1 MQKSTTTRADIISA
15 FIEYAD
21 LTKVFTSAHIDVEE
35 GREKLDKMLASFATK
50 PHKSGDSKTLR
61 ININLF
67 NSVVRPVLANG
78 PMTASQVAATADGVP
93 VNPETGK
100 PSVQKVN
107 SIMRAALSQGL
118 VTMLTP
124 NDAADFKKKAGIK
137 DRACVV
143 YQLAK

>member
-1 MQKSTTTRADIISA
+1 MAKTNTTRAAVISA

-21 LTKVFTSAHIDVEE
+21 LTHVFNSAHIDQTE
-35 GREKLDKMLASFATK
+35 GREKLDAILASFATK

-61 ININLF
+61 ININTF
-67 NSVVRPVLANG
+67 NASIRPVLANG
-78 PMTASQVAATADGVP
+78 PMTASQIAATADGIP
-93 VNPETGK
+93 TNPETGK

-118 VTMLTP
+118 VSMLTP
-124 NDAADFKKKAGIK
+124 NDAADFKKAHAIK